1 MGEQQGST
9 LVSLAKILLKQ
20 KFSAPLRPEA
30 KEAEEQKGRKGENW
44 VVFIINNCMSVVY
57 INSWDNF
64 PHLSRWGKEGLEQ

>member
-1 MGEQQGST
+1 LGEQQGST

-44 VVFIINNCMSVVY
+44 VVFIINNCISVVY

-64 PHLSRWGKEGLEQ
+64 PTFQGGEKRG